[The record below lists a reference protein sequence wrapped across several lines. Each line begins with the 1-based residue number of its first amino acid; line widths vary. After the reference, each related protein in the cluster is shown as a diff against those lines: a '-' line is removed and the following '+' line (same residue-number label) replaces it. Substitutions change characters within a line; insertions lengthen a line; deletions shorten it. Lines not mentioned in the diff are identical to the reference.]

1 MCAKEVRHIFVSE
14 VVCDC
19 APQLSDLQHT
29 HASPAHTHTRSPGLF
44 SYHCGPL
51 HVFLTLNVTST
62 LPSTETQVLTMK
74 FNNKVQRP
82 KKISCKIMAGPHSA
96 R

>member
-29 HASPAHTHTRSPGLF
+29 RASAAHTRSPGLF
-44 SYHCGPL
+44 SYLCGPL
-51 HVFLTLNVTST
+51 HLFLTPNVIST

-82 KKISCKIMAGPHSA
+82 KKLAVK
-96 R
+96 

>member
-19 APQLSDLQHT
+19 APQPSDLQH
-29 HASPAHTHTRSPGLF
+29 AHTSPTYTYVLLVGLAIF
-44 SYHCGPL
+44 VGPS
-51 HVFLTLNVTST
+51 HVSLTLKVTSI
-62 LPSTETQVLTMK
+62 LPSPETQVLTMK

-82 KKISCKIMAGPHSA
+82 KKLAVK
-96 R
+96 

>member
-29 HASPAHTHTRSPGLF
+29 HASAAHTRSPGLF

-51 HVFLTLNVTST
+51 HVVLTPNMTST

-82 KKISCKIMAGPHSA
+82 KKLAVK
-96 R
+96 